1 MVRTRRHA
9 ARAATQK
16 LPLNSCVW
24 QPASGCGTT
33 LTAAWRIRCSQGGRR
48 MARRSSGTRDR
59 RLHKVIHAVDLS
71 ASAGVTLAAVLITL
85 GAASTACGHTV
96 SGIAVV
102 HSGGAGFAA
111 DDPSGN
117 GGDDGNGGNGRG
129 GAGGKGGAGGHGG
142 IGGHGGAGGNGGAS
156 GPGGQPGQG
165 GQGGAGGAPR
175 RAWKTRPARRL
186 RPAASRLGREHTRRA
201 GRP

>member
-1 MVRTRRHA
+1 
-9 ARAATQK
+9 
-16 LPLNSCVW
+16 
-24 QPASGCGTT
+24 
-33 LTAAWRIRCSQGGRR
+33 
-48 MARRSSGTRDR
+48 MARRSGGARDR
-59 RLHKVIHAVDLS
+59 RSHKVINAVDLS
-71 ASAGVTLAAVLITL
+71 AAAGVTLAAALIIL

-96 SGIAVV
+96 SGVAVV

-117 GGDDGNGGNGRG
+117 GGDDGNGRG

-165 GQGGAGGAPR
+165 GQGGAGGAPGG
-175 RAWKTRPARRL
+175 APGEPGKPGQ
-186 RPAASRLGREHTRRA
+186 PG
-201 GRP
+201 G